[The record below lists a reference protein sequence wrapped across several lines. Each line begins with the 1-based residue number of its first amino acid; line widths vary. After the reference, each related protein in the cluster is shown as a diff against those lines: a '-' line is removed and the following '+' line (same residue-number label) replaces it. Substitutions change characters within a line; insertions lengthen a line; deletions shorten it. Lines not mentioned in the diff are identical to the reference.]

1 MTDAMNAATTPTP
14 FTLEP
19 FDASSPTFDEVIR
32 VYLEVFG
39 GEEEGVREF
48 ISRYATTLPDWRGYV
63 ARVGERVAGMG
74 FGTRSLPG
82 QWWHDKVAEQI
93 GAEHPALQDAWV
105 LVDLAVRPA
114 YRNRSIGA
122 ATMNALLASQPW
134 PRALLS
140 TEVANTG
147 ARRLYTRNGWRLL
160 HPGFVFISGQQPYVI
175 MAREHGPE
183 LNQAPR

>member
-1 MTDAMNAATTPTP
+1 MTDATTTPPP

-19 FDASSPTFDEVIR
+19 FDASSPTLDEVIH

-39 GEEEGVREF
+39 GEDEGVREF
-48 ISRYATTLPDWRGYV
+48 ITRYATALPDWRGYV
-63 ARVGERVAGMG
+63 ARVGDQVAGMG

-82 QWWHDKVAEQI
+82 QWWHDKVAEQV
-93 GAEHPALQDAWV
+93 GGEHPALQGAWV

-114 YRNRSIGA
+114 YRNRGIGA
-122 ATMNALLASQPW
+122 AIMNALLASQPC

-140 TEVANTG
+140 TEVANAG
-147 ARRLYTRNGWRLL
+147 ARRLYTRTGWRLL

-175 MAREHGPE
+175 MARELAPN

>member
-1 MTDAMNAATTPTP
+1 MTDATTTPAP
-14 FTLEP
+14 FILEP

-32 VYLEVFG
+32 IYLAVFG
-39 GEEEGVREF
+39 GEEVGVREF
-48 ISRYATTLPDWRGYV
+48 ITRYATTLPDWRGYV
-63 ARVGERVAGMG
+63 ARVGDQVAGMG

-82 QWWHDKVAEQI
+82 QWWHDKVAEQV
-93 GAEHPALQDAWV
+93 GGEHPALQGAWV

-114 YRNRSIGA
+114 YRNRGIGA
-122 ATMNALLASQPW
+122 AIMNALLASQPW

-140 TEVANTG
+140 TEVANAG
-147 ARRLYTRNGWRLL
+147 ARRLYTRTGWRLL

-175 MAREHGPE
+175 MARELAPN

>member
-1 MTDAMNAATTPTP
+1 MTDATTTPPP

-19 FDASSPTFDEVIR
+19 FDASSPTLDEVIH

-39 GEEEGVREF
+39 GEDEGVREF
-48 ISRYATTLPDWRGYV
+48 ITRYATALPDWRGYV
-63 ARVGERVAGMG
+63 ARVGDQVAGMG

-82 QWWHDKVAEQI
+82 QLWHDKVAEQV
-93 GAEHPALQDAWV
+93 GGEHPALQGAWV

-114 YRNRSIGA
+114 YRNRGIGA
-122 ATMNALLASQPW
+122 AIMNALLASQPW

-140 TEVANTG
+140 TEVANAG
-147 ARRLYTRNGWRLL
+147 ARRLYTRTGWRLL

-175 MAREHGPE
+175 MARELAPN

>member
-1 MTDAMNAATTPTP
+1 MTEETTAPPTPP

-19 FDASSPTFDEVIR
+19 FDASSPTFDEVVGI
-32 VYLEVFG
+32 YLEVFG
-39 GEEEGVREF
+39 GDEESVREF
-48 ISRYATTLPDWRGYV
+48 ITRYATTLPDWRGHV
-63 ARVGERVAGMG
+63 ARIGEQVAGMG

-82 QWWHDKVAEQI
+82 QWWHDRVAVEV

-114 YRNRSIGA
+114 FRNRGIGA
-122 ATMNALLASQPW
+122 AIMSALLASQPW

-140 TEVANTG
+140 TEVANAG

-160 HPGFVFISGQQPYVI
+160 HPGFVFVSGHQPYVV
-175 MAREHGPE
+175 MARE
-183 LNQAPR
+183 LSQAPR

>member
-1 MTDAMNAATTPTP
+1 MTQTTPPPTP
-14 FTLEP
+14 YTLEP

-32 VYLEVFG
+32 IYLEVFG
-39 GEEEGVREF
+39 GEAEGIREF
-48 ISRYATTLPDWRGYV
+48 IARYATTLLDWRGYV
-63 ARVGERVAGMG
+63 ARVGARVVGMG

-82 QWWHDKVAEQI
+82 QWWHDRVAAEV
-93 GAEHPALQDAWV
+93 GADDQALQDAWV
-105 LVDLAVRPA
+105 LVDLAVRRA
-114 YRNRSIGA
+114 YRNRGIGA
-122 ATMNALLASQPW
+122 AMMNTLLASQPW

-140 TEVANTG
+140 TEVANAG

-175 MAREHGPE
+175 MAREIREE